1 MLALVNVD
9 EWLGNSNT
17 NEDDETED
25 EIGEF
30 AIGIIWP
37 QYYKSNCNVMWII
50 FLQKICK
57 KINLRKNEFICKN
70 ELWDLS
76 KELIRENK
84 FLQNFYK
91 NKN

>member
-30 AIGIIWP
+30 AIGII
-37 QYYKSNCNVMWII
+37 
-50 FLQKICK
+50 
-57 KINLRKNEFICKN
+57 
-70 ELWDLS
+70 
-76 KELIRENK
+76 
-84 FLQNFYK
+84 
-91 NKN
+91 